1 MIKTQKKSILNV
13 FYRQGRVF
21 KKYKDSDKF
30 FNMVREFGVSR
41 STTYFKINVMKQ
53 LDKYSKLEKLSLNI
67 FKDFA
72 NTIKP
77 GSHL

>member
-1 MIKTQKKSILNV
+1 MFCI
-13 FYRQGRVF
+13 GRVF
-21 KKYKDSDKF
+21 IKYKDSDKF
-30 FNMVREFGVSR
+30 FNMVREFGVSK
-41 STTYFKINVMKQ
+41 STTYFKINVMKK
-53 LDKYSKLEKLSLNI
+53 LDKYSKLENLSLSLNI